1 MSNINRVDQFLENYD
16 FSPNSID
23 FRIVSSKALEK
34 FKNVQSFQLNEI
46 RNGRYKF
53 GSSRRE
59 LLLLKFDLLT
69 RVLAETEKVCIQN
82 YHNNEGTTELIVSY
96 TLEMLRKSRKLYNE
110 IITSHP
116 ELFDPVFAGIWT
128 SMLDKKENLLIGGLT
143 SLISK
148 PLEIF
153 FSSLVDII
161 SSFIQNGTFELYEL
175 DVKLAKYGHT
185 DKDYKE
191 KIITLQGIETTDF
204 NIYEPK
210 DMMLVISNLT
220 NTTNTHILSYV
231 KDKLDIYINKF
242 GISHVYFKN
251 LSDHEI
257 SPNVIE
263 LVESLGLVI
272 DYKKSI

>member
-1 MSNINRVDQFLENYD
+1 MCNINKVGKFLENYE

-82 YHNNEGTTELIVSY
+82 YHNSEGTTELIVSY
-96 TLEMLRKSRKLYNE
+96 TLEMLHKSRKLYNK

-116 ELFDPVFAGIWT
+116 ELFDPVFADIWT
-128 SMLDKKENLLIGGLT
+128 SMLDKKENLLIGGLI
-143 SLISK
+143 SLIGE
-148 PLEIF
+148 PLESF

-161 SSFIQNGTFELYEL
+161 SLFIQNGTFELYEL
-175 DVKLAKYGHT
+175 DVELAKREYT
-185 DKDYKE
+185 DKSYKE
-191 KIITLQGIETTDF
+191 KILTPQDIETTNF
-204 NIYEPK
+204 NIHKSK

-231 KDKLDIYINKF
+231 KDKLEIYINKF
-242 GISHVYFKN
+242 GISHVYFRN
-251 LSDHEI
+251 LSDHRVSVGI
-257 SPNVIE
+257 IE